1 MKCCKAYIM
10 PSFYEGFGLPPLEAF
25 ALGKDVIVSD
35 IPVMHEIFENEVT
48 YINPYEYN
56 FDFEDILVAKN
67 REKILNKY
75 SWKKSAEKLL
85 EIILSTIEKE

>member
-1 MKCCKAYIM
+1 M
-10 PSFYEGFGLPPLEAF
+10 PPIEALSSG
-25 ALGKDVIVSD
+25 AKVVVAD
-35 IPVMHEIFENEVT
+35 IECMHEIFENEVT

-56 FDFEDILVAKN
+56 FNFEDIVVAKN

-85 EIILSTIEKE
+85 LVSRSIGKFS